1 MTPEEMVIGA
11 CLLSPDS
18 IRFAATTLEPADFY
32 STKHAALFQAMVL
45 LKKESKPVEPF
56 SVYHRAV
63 ELGVKGLEA
72 AELHHLIEN
81 VGSAASVSFYAEQVR
96 ESAARRRLTIAAQ
109 KLLRDAQ
116 DETVQPSDAARLA
129 KDALTDTRGHSSMQT
144 KTLEEILAVQE
155 NHDWLIPNLL
165 ERGDRLVLTGFEG
178 AGKTTW
184 VRQMVICMAA
194 GIHPINL
201 DPLEK
206 PLGVLVVDA
215 ENSEA
220 QWRNAT
226 RKMARVAAKAGL
238 IDPAPAINV
247 FAGTRLDITKDSV
260 IGEIHRLVDIHQPD
274 VLCIGPLYKL
284 VNTGVNNDQEA
295 APVIAAL
302 DSLRERGLVL
312 IIEAHAKKGDSQSS
326 QRDLAPRGSAA
337 LMGWPEFGFGL
348 YPEQGT
354 DTQPSNKSFISRWR
368 GDRDAGRDWPRY
380 LEKHGP
386 FPWSADTLI
395 PETRRKYYQ

>member
-18 IRFAATTLEPADFY
+18 IRFAASNLEPEDFY
-32 STKHAALFQAMVL
+32 SPKLAGLFQAMVHL
-45 LKKESKPVEPF
+45 RKSDQPVEPF
-56 SVYHRAV
+56 SVYRRAT
-63 ELGVKGLEA
+63 EFGIKGLEVT
-72 AELHHLIEN
+72 ELHRLLEN
-81 VGSAASVSFYAEQVR
+81 VGSASSVSFYAEQVR
-96 ESAARRRLTIAAQ
+96 EAASRRRLVVAAQ
-109 KLLRDAQ
+109 RLLRDAQ
-116 DETVQPSDAARLA
+116 DETVQPSDAARIAKEALA
-129 KDALTDTRGHSSMQT
+129 NTGGQSKMQT
-144 KTLEEILAVQE
+144 KTLAEILAVE
-155 NHDWLIPNLL
+155 EDHDWLIPGLL

-201 DPLEK
+201 NPLEK
-206 PLGVLVVDA
+206 PLGVLVVDV
-215 ENSEA
+215 ENTES
-220 QWRNAT
+220 QWRHAT
-226 RKMARVAAKAGL
+226 RGMARVAARVGL

-247 FAGTRLDITKDSV
+247 FAGARLDITKDSV

-284 VNTGVNNDQEA
+284 VGTGVNNDQEA

-348 YPEQGT
+348 YPEEGT
-354 DTQPSNKSFISRWR
+354 ADQPSQKSYIARWR

-380 LEKHGP
+380 LEKGGSL
-386 FPWSADTLI
+386 PWSADTLM
-395 PETRRKYYQ
+395 PETRRKFYS